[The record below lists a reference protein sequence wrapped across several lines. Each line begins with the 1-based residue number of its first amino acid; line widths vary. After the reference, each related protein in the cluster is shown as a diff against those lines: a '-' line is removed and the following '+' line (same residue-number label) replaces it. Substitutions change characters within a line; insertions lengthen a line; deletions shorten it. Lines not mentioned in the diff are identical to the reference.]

1 MKTKLL
7 HIFMMDF
14 SKGWGVREHSHEFYQ
29 IWYVLAGEAEYLLNG
44 QKMTIRSDDVIFMPP
59 GVSHELP
66 VMQDGLLR
74 YVDIKFRVEDEQLRQ
89 ECEQI
94 PLVMQLN
101 NKEIHDTIIK
111 CRECWYEPDQHS
123 FEIAKLLF
131 EQVLQQILKEHLE
144 PKRTPLWLPTIKNIE
159 ELSGVAAEIANYI
172 DIHYAE
178 EFSLEKVAGI
188 FRYNK
193 AYLCKK
199 FKDGTGMTIV
209 NYLNYV
215 RIARAYD
222 LICYTSDSISN
233 ISMTVGFSSVHYFT
247 RIFKKIC
254 GMPPGEIRDLQ
265 KDSVLRD
272 TRLHGNFM
280 YRYYKEPQTDK
291 MSEGE
296 DADGE

>member
-29 IWYVLAGEAEYLLNG
+29 IWYVVAGEAEYLLNG
-44 QKMTIRSDDVIFMPP
+44 QKITIRSDDVIFMPP

-74 YVDIKFRVEDEQLRQ
+74 YVDIKFRVEDEQLRR

-101 NKEIHDTIIK
+101 NKGIHDTIIK

-131 EQVLQQILKEHLE
+131 EQALLQILKERLE
-144 PKRTPLWLPTIKNIE
+144 TKKTPLWLPTIKGVE
-159 ELSGVAAEIANYI
+159 ELSGVAAEIAGYI

-178 EFSLEKVAGI
+178 EFSLERIAGI

-272 TRLHGNFM
+272 TRLHGNFN
-280 YRYYKEPQTDK
+280 YRYYEDPQAGK
-291 MSEGE
+291 LPEGKAE
-296 DADGE
+296 DGE

>member
-29 IWYVLAGEAEYLLNG
+29 IWYVVAGEAEYLLNG
-44 QKMTIRSDDVIFMPP
+44 QKITIRSDDVIFMPP

-74 YVDIKFRVEDEQLRQ
+74 YVDIKFRVEDEQLRR

-101 NKEIHDTIIK
+101 NKGIHDTIIK

-131 EQVLQQILKEHLE
+131 EQALLQILKERLE
-144 PKRTPLWLPTIKNIE
+144 TKKTPLWLPTIKGVE
-159 ELSGVAAEIANYI
+159 ELSGVAAEIAGYI

-178 EFSLEKVAGI
+178 EFSLERIAGI

-247 RIFKKIC
+247 RIFKKIF

-272 TRLHGNFM
+272 TRLHGNFN
-280 YRYYKEPQTDK
+280 YRYYEDPQTGK
-291 MSEGE
+291 TPAGKAE
-296 DADGE
+296 DGE